1 MQRNRLDQ
9 TPLIWL
15 FYLFAFIVYEALA
28 MRYLFLPPLFGLLFF
43 LYIRAL
49 EHRKSLPFFAVLTML
64 IIAESAKGYL
74 LLSTVFFFTLSYFTV
89 LPRFKSAVS
98 CRLCLNGFIVAYAY
112 LGYFVFALLIS
123 QMFALPAPHLDYRVI
138 FYMAIEFFLTGLL

>member
-1 MQRNRLDQ
+1 MQRNRNDQ

-15 FYLFAFIVYEALA
+15 FTAVAFTVYEALT
-28 MRYLFLPPLFGLLFF
+28 MRYLFLPPMLGVLFF

-49 EHRKSLPFFAVLTML
+49 DSRKSVPFVAVTAML
-64 IIAESAKGYL
+64 IVAESANGYL
-74 LLSTVFFFTLSYFTV
+74 LLSTLFFFTLSYFIV

-98 CRLCLNGFIVAYAY
+98 CPMCLNAFIVSYAY
-112 LGYFVFALLIS
+112 LGYFVFALLFA

-138 FYMAIEFFLTGLL
+138 FYIAIEFFLVGLL